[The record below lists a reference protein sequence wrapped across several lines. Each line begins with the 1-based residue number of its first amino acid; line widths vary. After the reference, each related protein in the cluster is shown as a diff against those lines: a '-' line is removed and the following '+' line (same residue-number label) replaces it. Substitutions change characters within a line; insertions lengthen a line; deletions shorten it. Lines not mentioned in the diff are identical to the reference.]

1 MRRFFQ
7 ILTVLAAIGW
17 GVFYL
22 YIQELACAFGSPG
35 GDCRI
40 QPPWELRGEDVMI
53 MLVMPGMLVGFLAL
67 LAWWPKP
74 RG

>member
-67 LAWWPKP
+67 LAWMAKP